1 MTRNAGKRKQSG
13 SRARLVVDD
22 SPKAIQARLDTFVER
37 TRGCG
42 GCGPRTHRCLRT
54 LLYLPGLR
62 GKDTIDEGPR

>member
-1 MTRNAGKRKQSG
+1 MTRNAGKRTRSG
-13 SRARLVVDD
+13 SRARRVVDD

-37 TRGCG
+37 TRGW